1 MSCVGQADSWHTRVG
16 VSRLVPSAS
25 TDCRVSCS
33 SLRRLAPAVRR
44 APWVC
49 PGGLVRGGSPSPA
62 RPSRSPDVRPGHP
75 PRTTS
80 HNKLSTWVLDRDEVT
95 SFLKR
100 RPHRSYS
107 LHMTHTA
114 VTQSENE
121 VEMCRKNDQRA
132 AGTALRCGS
141 HADGWLTLAL
151 AGRRA
156 DRLPVCVLSYE
167 PPCVD
172 SRLDIVPDAVDARAA
187 TWPRPPGTK

>member
-1 MSCVGQADSWHTRVG
+1 M
-16 VSRLVPSAS
+16 SRLVPSAS

-49 PGGLVRGGSPSPA
+49 RPVAWCVVGRPHRRVRP
-62 RPSRSPDVRPGHP
+62 RSPDVRPGHP